1 MVVAI
6 AAVRSS
12 KVHKILSGAAI
23 INRDKD
29 GRAALT
35 KSLTMEAESSF
46 CDLQGR
52 QYRFSEFLILTLG
65 QTPRSLTKADQ
76 KRWLAI
82 ASALN
87 PLNLK
92 TKDSDSEDI

>member
-1 MVVAI
+1 M
-6 AAVRSS
+6 
-12 KVHKILSGAAI
+12 
-23 INRDKD
+23 
-29 GRAALT
+29 AALT

-65 QTPRSLTKADQ
+65 QTPRSLTGADQ